1 MDSSG
6 PGTAAQRVARMIRGI
21 RVAML
26 TTAAA
31 DGSLHSR
38 PMATRDEERE
48 EDFTGELWFFTKANS
63 GKVDEILHDSDVNLS
78 YVALEDHRY
87 ISIAGRATLVTD
99 QEKIDALWSPTYRA
113 WFTKGLDEPDLALLR
128 VEVQTA
134 RYWDMLS
141 GGMIE
146 LPLGEPDHGR
156 R

>member
-1 MDSSG
+1 MESSA
-6 PGTAAQRVARMIRGI
+6 PGTAAQRLARMIRGI

-31 DGSLHSR
+31 DGSLHAR
-38 PMATRDEERE
+38 PMATRDEEHE
-48 EDFTGELWFFTKANS
+48 DDFTGELWFFTKAGS
-63 GKVDEILHDSDVNLS
+63 GKVDEILGDGEVNLS
-78 YVALEDHRY
+78 YVSLEDHRY
-87 ISIAGRATLVTD
+87 ISISGRATLVTD

-113 WFTKGLDEPDLALLR
+113 WFSRGLDEPDLALLR
-128 VEVQTA
+128 VEARTA

-146 LPLGEPDHGR
+146 LPFGEPDRGR